1 MRDHTI
7 LGERILAAAPAL
19 RPVARL
25 VRSTHERW
33 DGRGYPDGLAGE
45 DIPLGARIIF
55 ACDALNAMTSP
66 RSYRETLSMS
76 EAVEELRFCAG
87 AQFDALVVDVLCGE
101 VLSES
106 SVAETA
112 GAR

>member
-33 DGRGYPDGLAGE
+33 DGRGWRLAGE
-45 DIPLGARIIF
+45 EIPLGARIIF
-55 ACDALNAMTSP
+55 ACDTLNAMTSP
-66 RSYRETLSMS
+66 RSYRETLPMS
-76 EAVEELRFCAG
+76 EALEELRFCAG
-87 AQFDALVVDVLCGE
+87 TQFDALVVDVLCGE

-106 SVAETA
+106 SVAQTPD
-112 GAR
+112 AR